1 MVDQTPLKSSN
12 GRSTSPPRAV
22 AKSAA
27 ELLHDVLTLAELQG
41 KLLVVDCQTGL
52 RKLIVPA
59 VCLAFGTVLALCC
72 VPLALTAIA
81 LGLAETTALTHSQ
94 AFAVVL
100 VGAVVVAAVLVI
112 AAVGYLRHGWSMLE
126 RSHTELT
133 RNLQWSKD
141 MLKRLGRG
149 GPEAEPWQTTND

>member
-1 MVDQTPLKSSN
+1 MVDQATLKSSN
-12 GRSTSPPRAV
+12 GRGVSPPRAV

-41 KLLVVDCQTGL
+41 QLLKVDCQSGL

-59 VCLAFGTVLALCC
+59 ICLAFGTVLALCC

-81 LGLAETTALTHSQ
+81 LGLAETTALIHSQ
-94 AFAVVL
+94 SFAIVL
-100 VGAVVVAAVLVI
+100 VGAAIVAAVLVI
-112 AAVGYLRHGWSMLE
+112 AAVTYLRHGWQMFD
-126 RSHTELT
+126 RSQTELA
-133 RNLQWSKD
+133 RNLQWSKE

-149 GPEAEPWQTTND
+149 ATNPAHDTFTND

>member
-1 MVDQTPLKSSN
+1 MVDQATLKSTN
-12 GRSTSPPRAV
+12 GRGDSPPRAV

-41 KLLVVDCQTGL
+41 KLLKVDCQNGL
-52 RKLIVPA
+52 RKLIVPT
-59 VCLAFGTVLALCC
+59 VCLAFGAVLALCC

-94 AFAVVL
+94 SFAVVL
-100 VGAVVVAAVLVI
+100 VSAAVVAAVLVF
-112 AAVGYLRHGWSMLE
+112 AAVSYLRHGWQMFD
-126 RSHTELT
+126 RSQTELA

-149 GPEAEPWQTTND
+149 APKPHDNFPND